1 METKVARR
9 RMLCSEIVNLHVR
22 GAAGRGRAFKA
33 NLEEIWPA
41 GAIFWTDVRIRQYTS
56 LWFPGGGFEFHG
68 QVVAQRL
75 LRGLGYLVEMQFHPG
90 CKWSE
95 QKYRPKHLFNPLVLL
110 ANRVFE
116 TTLCA
121 TRSPF
126 DRPRPAAFARTTGAS
141 PLKVACGS

>member
-1 METKVARR
+1 METKVARCR
-9 RMLCSEIVNLHVR
+9 ILCSEIVNLHVQ
-22 GAAGRGRAFKA
+22 GGEGRDREFKA
-33 NLEEIWPA
+33 NLEEIGPA
-41 GAIFWTDVRIRQYTS
+41 GAMLLTDVRIRQYTS

-68 QVVAQRL
+68 QVVAQRF

-121 TRSPF
+121 TRSRF
-126 DRPRPAAFARTTGAS
+126 DRAPQAAFARTAAGS